1 MSACAKYRELLVGW
15 LGRALDPAAEQDLR
29 EHCARCRSCAEEF
42 AIAQKMAQGMADLK
56 ARPVAIPEDFDA
68 TLHIKLVERQQGR
81 SREGK
86 GRSLWGG
93 LRWGVA
99 ALGIVVALAVVLIAV
114 RQGPSSEEE
123 GVLISRAE
131 VSAGR
136 PITIELA
143 YEASQDI
150 EQVTVTIDLDE
161 GLSFHS
167 SVPEISSRRMLAWTG
182 PLVKGSNT
190 IPFVVTVDRV
200 GVREI
205 RTSASYEGAVHRHRV
220 VLAADGL
227 TVVIA
232 QYRLRSEVVHGSL
245 N

>member
-1 MSACAKYRELLVGW
+1 MSSCSKYRELMVGW

-29 EHCARCRSCAEEF
+29 EHCAGCTACAGEF
-42 AIAQKMAQGMADLK
+42 AVAQKMAQGMADLK
-56 ARPVAIPEDFDA
+56 ARSVAIPENFDPA
-68 TLHIKLVERQQGR
+68 LHIKLVEMQQRR
-81 SREGK
+81 SREGA

-93 LRWGVA
+93 LRWGLA
-99 ALGIVVALAVVLIAV
+99 ALGIAVTMTVALFAL
-114 RQGPSSEEE
+114 RQDPASEE
-123 GVLISRAE
+123 GTLISRAE

-143 YEASQDI
+143 YEAAQDI

-167 SVPEISSRRMLAWTG
+167 AVPEISSRRTLAWTG
-182 PLVKGSNT
+182 PLVKGVNT

-205 RTSASYEGAVHRHRV
+205 RTNASYEGLVHRHRV

-232 QYRLRSEVVHGSL
+232 QYRLRPEVAHGSL